1 MPLLMRAPPKVA
13 AQQFCTA
20 VKWGMQY
27 LQTSSRTLG
36 ASLLITVFLVSRL
49 QDSTE
54 AQEWKT
60 WAAALAILIPV
71 APYEIYAI
79 FPINDRINEIRL
91 ELEGKTAEDFS
102 TAQKA
107 ELGALL
113 TKWQWRN
120 WGRVAC
126 PLVVGLVGLTSITR
140 SV

>member
-1 MPLLMRAPPKVA
+1 MGLSALFYLVLLFAPLAFLNTVNA
-13 AQQFCTA
+13 A
-20 VKWGMQY
+20 
-27 LQTSSRTLG
+27 
-36 ASLLITVFLVSRL
+36 
-49 QDSTE
+49 DSTE

-60 WAAALAILIPV
+60 WAVALAILVPV

-79 FPINDRINEIRL
+79 FPINDRIDEIRL
-91 ELEGKTAEDFS
+91 ELEGKKAEDFS

-107 ELGALL
+107 ELVELL

-126 PLVVGLVGLTSITR
+126 PLVVGLVGLTSIAR

>member
-13 AQQFCTA
+13 AQQFCTT

-27 LQTSSRTLG
+27 LQTCSRALG
-36 ASLLITVFLVSRL
+36 ASLVITMFLVSRL
-49 QDSTE
+49 QDFTE

-60 WAAALAILIPV
+60 WATALAILVPV

-79 FPINDRINEIRL
+79 FPINDRIEEIRL
-91 ELEGKTAEDFS
+91 ELVGKTAEDFS
-102 TAQKA
+102 TAQRV

-120 WGRVAC
+120 WGRVPC